1 MRDHVM
7 KIHFLSRSLN
17 DDGHVSRNNSAGH
30 LQACASI
37 AEISELSIPSH
48 AVVGVG
54 VGVAGLNAKVRSF
67 REMPALGR
75 SLIDRIKEETSSPG
89 PHVLLHTV
97 MSPWDLRVARRLGP
111 VWDRFDHRVANV
123 IENVDSVNHV
133 TRFLSQYDIVTC
145 FCDDLRGDIERDF
158 DVPTLHWPSHTDV
171 LDHASV
177 GDQRPIDLLEVGRRD
192 RDRYHRME
200 AFFRASPDR
209 PFMLDFSTRP
219 NPRHPA
225 PAATEFARLMNTYAR
240 AHVAL
245 CESPASNVRFK
256 GRGPLTARWVHA
268 WTSGCTVIGTR
279 PGGRGVDR
287 LVDWPEST
295 LELPGNPDDQIPFI
309 LEVLADRDGLK
320 RRRHR
325 NVIEAL
331 RRHDTRHR
339 LASLFD
345 RLGLTRPDRLSSKLA
360 SIESKAV
367 EIEATLAAE
376 HRP

>member
-1 MRDHVM
+1 M
-7 KIHFLSRSLN
+7 KIHFLSRSLK

-48 AVVGVG
+48 AVVGV
-54 VGVAGLNAKVRSF
+54 AGLNAKVRSL

-97 MSPWDLRVARRLGP
+97 MTPWDLRVARRLIP

-123 IENVDSVNHV
+123 IENVDPSNHAI
-133 TRFLSQYDIVTC
+133 RFLSHYDIVTC
-145 FCDDLRGDIERDF
+145 FCDDLREDIERDL

-171 LDHASV
+171 LGHASI
-177 GDQRPIDLLEVGRRD
+177 GDRRPIDFLEVGRRNH
-192 RDRYHRME
+192 DRYHRME
-200 AFFRASPDR
+200 AFFRASPER

-225 PAATEFARLMNTYAR
+225 PAAIEFERLMNTYAR

-245 CESPASNVRFK
+245 CESPANIARFK

-279 PGGRGVDR
+279 PHGRGVDL

-309 LEVLADRDGLK
+309 LEALADRDGLK

-360 SIESKAV
+360 SIESKAA

>member
-1 MRDHVM
+1 M
-7 KIHFLSRSLN
+7 KIHFLSRSLK

-30 LQACASI
+30 LQACSSVADV
-37 AEISELSIPSH
+37 SELSIPWH
-48 AVVGVG
+48 TVAPMPGVI
-54 VGVAGLNAKVRSF
+54 AKVRAA
-67 REMPALGR
+67 REIPLLGEA
-75 SLIDRIKEETSSPG
+75 LIDQIKAETSSPG
-89 PHVLLHTV
+89 PHVLLHTI
-97 MSPWDLRVARRLGP
+97 MSPWDLRVARRLTP

-123 IENVDSVNHV
+123 IENVDSSKHAI
-133 TRFLSQYDIVTC
+133 RFLSHYDIVTC
-145 FCDDLRGDIERDF
+145 FCDDLREAIERDF
-158 DVPTLHWPSHTDV
+158 DVATLHWPSHTDV
-171 LDHASV
+171 LGHASV
-177 GDQRPIDLLEVGRRD
+177 GDRRPIDLLEVGRRD
-192 RDRYHRME
+192 LDRYRRME

-209 PFMLDFSTRP
+209 PFQLDFSTRP
-219 NPRHPA
+219 NPRDPA
-225 PAATEFARLMNTYAR
+225 PAAIEFERLMNTYAR
-240 AHVAL
+240 AHLAL
-245 CESPASNVRFK
+245 CESPANIARFK

-268 WTSGCTVIGTR
+268 WTSGCTVIGRR
-279 PGGRGVDR
+279 PHGRGVDR

-309 LEVLADRDGLK
+309 LEALADRDGLK

-360 SIESKAV
+360 SIESKAA

>member
-1 MRDHVM
+1 M
-7 KIHFLSRSLN
+7 KLHFLSRSLH

-37 AEISELSIPSH
+37 AEISELSIPSR
-48 AVVGVG
+48 AFVGVQG
-54 VGVAGLNAKVRSF
+54 WNAKVRSI

-75 SLIDRIKEETSSPG
+75 SLIDRIKAETSSPG
-89 PHVLLHTV
+89 PHVLLHTI
-97 MSPWDLRVARRLGP
+97 MSPWDLRVARRLEP
-111 VWDRFDHRVANV
+111 VWDRFDHRIANV
-123 IENVDSVNHV
+123 IENVDPGSRA

-145 FCDDLRGDIERDF
+145 FCDDLRGDIERDLT
-158 DVPTLHWPSHTDV
+158 VPTLHWPSHTDV
-171 LDHASV
+171 LGHASV
-177 GDQRPIDLLEVGRRD
+177 GDHRPIDLLEVGRRD
-192 RDRYHRME
+192 RDRYRRIE
-200 AFFRASPDR
+200 AFFRSSPER
-209 PFMLDFSTRP
+209 PFLLDFSTRP

-225 PAATEFARLMNTYAR
+225 PAAIEFSRLMNAYAR
-240 AHVAL
+240 SHVTL
-245 CESPASNVRFK
+245 CESPASNVRFN

-268 WTSGCTVIGTR
+268 WTAGCTVIGTR
-279 PGGRGVDR
+279 PRGRGVDR

-325 NVIEAL
+325 NVAEAL

-345 RLGLTRPDRLSSKLA
+345 RLGLTRPDRLNSTLA
-360 SIESKAV
+360 SIESKAA
-367 EIEATLAAE
+367 EIEAAAAAE